1 MKNSTSLDAFVEKIK
16 SDPALRSKI
25 EEAEKSAMA
34 DFEKIKKIAKDAGH
48 DIALDTARPDQVSY
62 KPTDQEVENLR
73 CMLTCCWIETSVW
86 DTEGPS
92 IGGF

>member
-34 DFEKIKKIAKDAGH
+34 DFEKLKKIAKDGA
-48 DIALDTARPDQVSY
+48 T
-62 KPTDQEVENLR
+62 TLR
-73 CMLTCCWIETSVW
+73 STPRGPIRICTSRLIRKLR
-86 DTEGPS
+86 T
-92 IGGF
+92 